1 MKTLPNTVPG
11 LIEELEALYPP
22 RCIGPEE
29 SLRAADRYAGR
40 RELVDELK
48 ARLQATE
55 KRALRD
61 ALNRN

>member
-1 MKTLPNTVPG
+1 MKTLPNTVSG
-11 LIEELEALYPP
+11 LIEELDQQWPP

-40 RELVDELK
+40 RDLVEELK
-48 ARLQATE
+48 ARQQATE

-61 ALNRN
+61 ALTKI